1 MAIILRIE
9 GILLA
14 AGESRRM
21 GFPKPLLKLDGDT
34 FIARAAAAM
43 LEVVARLVVVIGAH
57 AERVRAAVPAD
68 PRIVVVENP
77 RWQRGQLSSLKVGLG
92 AISPDCA
99 AAIVHLIDHPT
110 VLGASFRALA
120 EEYRRIGK
128 PILIAR
134 YRGRRGHPAIFGRAL
149 FPELAAAP
157 QEQGARSVVNADPS
171 RVAYLDLDD
180 PGIVLDLDTPGDLE
194 RAGLSRPPSQ
204 T

>member
-1 MAIILRIE
+1 M
-9 GILLA
+9 LA

-21 GFPKPLLKLDGDT
+21 GFPKPLLKLNGDT
-34 FIARAAAAM
+34 FVARAAAAM
-43 LEVVARLVVVIGAH
+43 LEVADRLVIVIGAH
-57 AERVRAAVPAD
+57 ADRVRAAVPTH

-77 RWQRGQLSSLKVGLG
+77 QWRFGQLSSLKAGLT
-92 AISPDCA
+92 AISPDCE

-110 VLGASFRALA
+110 VMGSSFRALA
-120 EEYRRIGK
+120 EEYGRLGK

-134 YRGRRGHPAIFGRAL
+134 YRGRRGHPVIFSRTL

-157 QEQGARSVVNADPS
+157 EEQGARVVVNADPS

-180 PGIVLDLDTPGDLE
+180 PGIVLDLDTPEDLE
-194 RAGLSRPPSQ
+194 RAGLPGPPSS